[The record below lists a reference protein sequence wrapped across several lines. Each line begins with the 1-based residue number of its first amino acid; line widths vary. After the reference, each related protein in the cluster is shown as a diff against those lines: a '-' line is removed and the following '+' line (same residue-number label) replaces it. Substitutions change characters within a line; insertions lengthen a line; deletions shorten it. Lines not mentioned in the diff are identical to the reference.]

1 MRYDAG
7 KWREVG
13 QSGEADHGSTAANH
27 PSTDRQ
33 SANTY
38 LGKPDK
44 VFTGEYRHSV
54 DDKGRI
60 AVPSRFRAQ
69 LDGGAVVSRWLDAC
83 LAIHTKTGWDAL
95 ADKVATL
102 PITDASSRLFS
113 RFIFAGAVEIG
124 LDGQGRVLVPTYLRE
139 MAGLEGEAVIV
150 GSRDHAEIWAPVRW
164 DDYRRGLEDPDTLA
178 QAISGLGI

>member
-1 MRYDAG
+1 M
-7 KWREVG
+7 
-13 QSGEADHGSTAANH
+13 
-27 PSTDRQ
+27 
-33 SANTY
+33 
-38 LGKPDK
+38 
-44 VFTGEYRHSV
+44 FTGEYRHSV
-54 DDKGRI
+54 DDKGRL

-69 LDGGAVVSRWLDAC
+69 LDAGLVVSRWLDAC
-83 LAIHTKTGWDAL
+83 LAIHTRDGWDAL

-102 PITDASSRLFS
+102 PITDPSSRLFS
-113 RFIFAGAVEIG
+113 RFIFAGAVEIA